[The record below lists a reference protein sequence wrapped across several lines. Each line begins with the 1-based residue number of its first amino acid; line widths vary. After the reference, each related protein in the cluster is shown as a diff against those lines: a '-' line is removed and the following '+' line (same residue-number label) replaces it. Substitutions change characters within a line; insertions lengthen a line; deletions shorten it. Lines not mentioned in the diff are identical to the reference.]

1 MAATDLPLLLSGPV
15 LRRVEPRSVW
25 VWVALS
31 SPATVRVDVFT
42 DIVDVGVGPQPATPP
57 RDPLAK
63 GAVHTLR
70 IGAHLHLALVAVT
83 FDHAAG
89 VMPLLPGTL
98 YAYNVIITEDDGTTH
113 DLRSLGLLQDKSITN
128 GGSDGKAPIA
138 DEPLGY
144 ENGRLPG
151 FATPPLKLEDLNI
164 AHASCS
170 KLHGLGDALLAQVD
184 DLVKDNR
191 DHAVPTD
198 KSHPSRPHQ
207 LFLTGDQIY
216 ADDVATALLPTLVQI
231 GHALLGESP
240 LETISVAVDGAE
252 QRVDAT
258 NANFP
263 PGRRQYLMAANA
275 KFTSEAAASH
285 LISFGEF
292 AAMYVLSWSPAAWPS
307 EDGHL
312 QLGTLAPW
320 VPGDTDSAKLLE
332 AQKDNA
338 DVRARA
344 LPPHND
350 PEFINRTVLDSTL
363 QSGAI
368 ESQLTPYFKDFAP
381 QDARLAKA
389 AKDGLA
395 STRIAFMADRKKIE
409 EDTYPDIW
417 KIRRALANIPTY
429 TICDDHEVTDDW
441 NLSARWHANVL
452 GSPLGR
458 TIVRNALLA
467 YTLFQGWGNDPAAFA
482 DPESPGGTVLH
493 AAETMFPQGG
503 IAYPVPSAVT
513 TLDIAFGLSG
523 SDPTVRFDYVIDG
536 SVHRAIVMDSRTR
549 RAFAGLDMPPALL
562 SDDAIREQIQRGPVP
577 QPLSGGLE
585 LLLVISPAPM
595 VGPPLFEE
603 TLLPLAIRGFDGVY
617 VALESSR
624 ARSVEQALTG
634 IDRSKPTGAQFFDAE
649 GWSNNP
655 RALEKMLAALAAYNA
670 PVVILAGDVH
680 YASSF
685 CIDYQAAGKPAVR
698 FVHLTSSAAQNAW
711 PDAVCS
717 VMSSIRWGRTLTN
730 TGSPARRFGWSES
743 TPAVIADFGNEFPSL
758 VGKIKHH
765 PVILPEGGWRAHHAF
780 TRPPDWRWDL
790 TELVDTRKDADRP
803 LKAQPEPLPA
813 GDVTSA
819 MHPAAGF
826 GYGAL
831 AKSHVKSMD
840 MMFLRRGTVFSNNY
854 GHVSFPLNDAGA
866 KTVKH
871 ALHSIRPHKDPGED
885 DEDYTVHVTTLAP
898 AISVP
903 PNGVG

>member
-1 MAATDLPLLLSGPV
+1 MAAPDLPLLLSGPV
-15 LRRVEPRSVW
+15 LRRVEPRSVS

-31 SPATVRVDVFT
+31 SPATVRVDLFT
-42 DIVDVGVGPQPATPP
+42 DIVDVGTGPQLATPP
-57 RDPLAK
+57 RPPLAQ
-63 GAVHTLR
+63 GDAHTRR
-70 IGAHLHLALVAVT
+70 IGARLHLALVTVG

-89 VMPLLPGTL
+89 VLPLFPGTL
-98 YAYNVIITEDDGTTH
+98 YAYNVTITEDGGSAH
-113 DLRSLGLLQDKSITN
+113 DLRSLGLLQDKGITN

-138 DEPLGY
+138 NEPLGY

-170 KLHGLGDALLAQVD
+170 KLHGLGDGLLGQID

-191 DHAVPTD
+191 DHALPPD
-198 KSHPSRPHQ
+198 KDHPSRPHQ

-216 ADDVATALLPTLVQI
+216 ADDVATALLPTLNQI
-231 GHALLGESP
+231 GHALLGDAP
-240 LETISVAVDGAE
+240 WETIPVTVDVAE
-252 QRVDAT
+252 RRFDAT
-258 NANFP
+258 SVNFP
-263 PGRRQYLMAANA
+263 PGRRQYLMDANA
-275 KFTSEAAASH
+275 KFTSDDAASH
-285 LISFGEF
+285 LISFGEY

-307 EDGHL
+307 EGDHL
-312 QLGTLAPW
+312 QLGTLGPW
-320 VPGDTDSAKLLE
+320 ETPPADGDKSFDAWKANE
-332 AQKDNA
+332 DI
-338 DVRARA
+338 RARPVPA
-344 LPPHND
+344 HSD
-350 PEFINRTVLDSTL
+350 PDFIKRTVLDRSVL
-363 QSGAI
+363 SPI
-368 ESQLTPYFKDFAP
+368 ESQMTPFFKDFAP
-381 QDARLAKA
+381 PDPALQKA
-389 AKDGLA
+389 AKDGLESA
-395 STRIAFMADRKKIE
+395 RIAFMSDRKKIE

-441 NLSARWHANVL
+441 NLTARWHANVL

-458 TIVRNALLA
+458 TVVRNALLA
-467 YTLFQGWGNDPAAFA
+467 YTLFQGWGNDPAAFT
-482 DPESPGGTVLH
+482 DPTKPGGTVLS
-493 AAETMFPQGG
+493 AAEAMFPQGG
-503 IAYPVPSAVT
+503 AAYPAPSAVA
-513 TLDIAFGLSG
+513 TLDTAFGLAG
-523 SDPTVRFDYVIDG
+523 SEPQIRFDYVIDG

-549 RAFAGLDMPPALL
+549 RAFAGLDTPPALL
-562 SDDAIREQIQRGPVP
+562 SDDAIRDQIQRGPLP
-577 QPLSGGLE
+577 QPLPGGFE

-617 VALESSR
+617 MALQSSR
-624 ARSVEQALTG
+624 TRSVEKAMTG
-634 IDRSKPTGAQFFDAE
+634 IDRSKPTGGQFLDAE

-655 RALEKMLAALAAYNA
+655 RALEKMLAALANYNV

-680 YASSF
+680 YAASF
-685 CIDYQAAGKPAVR
+685 CIDYQAAGKPPVR
-698 FVHLTSSAAQNAW
+698 FVHLTSSAAKNAW
-711 PDAVCS
+711 PNAVCS
-717 VMSSIRWGRTLTN
+717 FMSSVSWGRSLTHA
-730 TGSPARRFGWSES
+730 GSPARRFVWSDS

-790 TELVDTRKDADRP
+790 TQLVDTRKDADRP

-819 MHPAAGF
+819 MHPAGGF
-826 GYGAL
+826 GYGVL
-831 AKSHVKSMD
+831 AKAHVKSMD

-885 DEDYTVHVTTLAP
+885 DEDYTVHVSPLAP
-898 AISVP
+898 AISP
-903 PNGVG
+903 APNGVG